1 MKRTT
6 YIIIFCIIFHF
17 GLSRQD
23 SESVGDSII
32 EEENKMLNNQES
44 KDIEDDEDF
53 NEKLGYQ
60 SDEMEKARE
69 AGDAAD
75 LFGTNQH
82 YNIPVNY
89 QDFGRRFVLTYP
101 YVEKS
106 ILNDAA
112 ETELDNIVKKY
123 LESKITSQE
132 LIPVKA
138 PPEFVLQVAKQS
150 ALLEASKP
158 INPPDEKIQKDILRT
173 GEYWDGVW
181 KEDVDVEKMLR
192 SVNKRNKL
200 DYIRVKIPFGSRLH
214 TLISKLNSR
223 SPRFLYVINKNER

>member
-112 ETELDNIVKKY
+112 ETELDNIVK
-123 LESKITSQE
+123 
-132 LIPVKA
+132 A